1 MTYSHSTVSYN
12 ATNPTTTADRSSQT
26 QPLAILDLISQVAL
40 HTSAREEPERF
51 DALERAGFKLDRWG
65 SIQHCLYAR
74 GGGHYIDV
82 GGSDMVAKGLIKVK
96 SDALPRRYVKDGLE
110 FSHGTH
116 LKADVIVFATGFEG
130 NMRYLVQDIFGDE
143 VAELMGDYWGL
154 DREGELKG
162 AFKPCGR
169 PAMWY
174 HGGTIGQARYY
185 SRFLALQIKA
195 KLLGMPLSLY
205 EETP

>member
-1 MTYSHSTVSYN
+1 
-12 ATNPTTTADRSSQT
+12 
-26 QPLAILDLISQVAL
+26 
-40 HTSAREEPERF
+40 
-51 DALERAGFKLDRWG
+51 
-65 SIQHCLYAR
+65 
-74 GGGHYIDV
+74 
-82 GGSDMVAKGLIKVK
+82 
-96 SDALPRRYVKDGLE
+96 
-110 FSHGTH
+110 
-116 LKADVIVFATGFEG
+116 
-130 NMRYLVQDIFGDE
+130 MRYLVQDIFGDE

-169 PAMWY
+169 EFSASFLLHALLKRGEGEKGNRERGDFLFADNMTGPAMWY

>member
-1 MTYSHSTVSYN
+1 
-12 ATNPTTTADRSSQT
+12 
-26 QPLAILDLISQVAL
+26 
-40 HTSAREEPERF
+40 
-51 DALERAGFKLDRWG
+51 
-65 SIQHCLYAR
+65 
-74 GGGHYIDV
+74 
-82 GGSDMVAKGLIKVK
+82 MVAKGLIKVK